1 MCQQSIPSY
10 ADTSTC
16 FVEGIAVPPELG
28 WLNERDQQAWWAFLD
43 LWRALGSGM
52 ERQLARVGVSG
63 ADYQLLAP
71 LADAAE
77 GLRPRD
83 LAGATGWDRSRVAHQ
98 LRRMEQRGLV
108 ERTSIAEDGRGVTV
122 LLTET
127 GRAVLERA
135 APGHVEWVTE
145 HFINVATREEL
156 ETLTALARR
165 VVTRL
170 NETP

>member
-1 MCQQSIPSY
+1 M
-10 ADTSTC
+10 
-16 FVEGIAVPPELG
+16 VVPLQLR
-28 WLNERDQQAWWAFLD
+28 WRDERNQQAWWAFLD

-52 ERQLARVGVSG
+52 ERQLASAGVSG

-83 LAGATGWDRSRVAHQ
+83 LAAATGWDRSRVAHQ

-108 ERTSIAEDGRGVTV
+108 ERESLVEDRRGVTV
-122 LLTET
+122 LLTEI
-127 GRAVLERA
+127 GRVVLERA
-135 APGHVEWVTE
+135 APGHVEWVQE
-145 HFINVATREEL
+145 HFIDVATREEL
-156 ETLTALARR
+156 EVLTALARR
-165 VVTRL
+165 VVARL